1 MAAPAAPV
9 PPLLLPVPA
18 PLDTEAWEFS
28 EGSGDEFQATIMM
41 LQLTHKRQRHY
52 LGLSG
57 ANERRKRRGSVPGR
71 RANRPRT
78 FEQRFQNLRRD
89 YFGVNGDPP
98 VYSEADFER
107 RFRAPHN
114 VFMLIYNDVKD
125 LPYWKQRIDATG
137 RPQLHPLHK
146 VVAAFRVLAYGES
159 TDRADEYLRLSRST
173 SAMATQM
180 FVDHITDNYESSH
193 LRPPN
198 EKELAHILDRNDQR
212 GVPGC
217 MGRID
222 CSHWAW
228 RMCPKA
234 LAGQY

>member
-1 MAAPAAPV
+1 
-9 PPLLLPVPA
+9 
-18 PLDTEAWEFS
+18 
-28 EGSGDEFQATIMM
+28 
-41 LQLTHKRQRHY
+41 
-52 LGLSG
+52 
-57 ANERRKRRGSVPGR
+57 
-71 RANRPRT
+71 
-78 FEQRFQNLRRD
+78 
-89 YFGVNGDPP
+89 
-98 VYSEADFER
+98 
-107 RFRAPHN
+107 
-114 VFMLIYNDVKD
+114 MLIYNDVKD

-137 RPQLHPLHK
+137 RPQLHPLDK

-180 FVDHITDNYESSH
+180 LVDHITDNYESSH

-217 MGRID
+217 MGSVD